1 MSGGF
6 PREEFESFGSDDQRA
21 EWLTTTNADLAD
33 FRLRR
38 EELEAERVDAT
49 QDVQSLETQL
59 ALLNE
64 KKTSLTSKL
73 ERLSAEVVD
82 VERATHKRSRQL
94 RHATYAVAVSPVVAA
109 RAIVAPCVPMEVD
122 LESTASTGALVMIAR
137 FGEQNYHF
145 SVVSLSGSD
154 RESEEEPVE
163 SDSGDRQGAGK
174 GMFTRPDVIPERRV
188 IRSLFSKAR
197 RRGVK

>member
-1 MSGGF
+1 M
-6 PREEFESFGSDDQRA
+6 
-21 EWLTTTNADLAD
+21 TTTNADLAD

-73 ERLSAEVVD
+73 ERLSAEVGD